1 MFLRLSVFCILM
13 SLAACGA
20 SSPLP
25 DMQHGEVG
33 RVVRIIDGD
42 ALVLDTGQSVR
53 LASIEAPV
61 LRVRD
66 GEPDVYAEEAARA
79 LEDLTMGR
87 RVRLYYPGL
96 TRDRYDRALA
106 HIVTEDG
113 AGREVWV
120 NMELVRT
127 GATRVRLYPDT
138 DARGDELML
147 AEEEAREANIGI
159 WKKRAYKV
167 RKADRIASD
176 FQGFIVLSAELDQR
190 TPRERGGCTWSLR
203 RATISLE
210 VYSEAASACDLA
222 KGANVRLRGY
232 LSDNR
237 LRLEH
242 PLHAQPLE

>member
-1 MFLRLSVFCILM
+1 MFLRLSVFCIL
-13 SLAACGA
+13 LALAGCGS

-25 DMQHGEVG
+25 DMQRGEVG

-53 LASIEAPV
+53 LASIEGPV
-61 LRVRD
+61 LRVRE
-66 GEPDVYAEEAARA
+66 GEPDVYAKEAARA

-87 RVRLYYPGL
+87 QVRLYYPGL

-138 DARGDELML
+138 DARGDELL
-147 AEEEAREANIGI
+147 RAETEAREANIGI

-190 TPRERGGCTWSLR
+190 RPRERGGCTWSLR
-203 RATISLE
+203 RAAISLE
-210 VYSEAASACDLA
+210 VYSEAASACDLPS
-222 KGANVRLRGY
+222 GTNVRLRGY

-242 PLHAQPLE
+242 PLHTQVLE

>member
-1 MFLRLSVFCILM
+1 M

-167 RKADRIASD
+167 RKAVRMAAG
-176 FQGFIVLSAELDQR
+176 FQGFIVLGAELDQR
-190 TPRERGGCTWSLR
+190 TPRGGGGCTWSLG

-237 LRLEH
+237 LGLGH